1 MMVLRLTSIALVGLV
16 STSCVSH
23 WRGQE
28 MSADIEM
35 VRAQL
40 EQQLED
46 QRKLRKKLEQG
57 FGSLEVRFDKI
68 DGRVKRAIS
77 RLQDDSLDSDSE
89 LQGIK
94 DEIKGLKGEISKLK
108 YESLKS
114 QSEAPVNAAAET
126 VIPETI
132 KLPTKPKELYEYGYD
147 RKKEKDCKEAV
158 RAFLQLYNK
167 FPKYKQTDS
176 ALYLAAKCQY
186 QNKKP
191 KEAIRHL
198 NVILTKYKK
207 GRKVDDALELTH
219 DAFRRINKCKTA
231 LVFIEELVDEYP
243 TYKYLKRAKRKL
255 KKTKKK
261 CGD

>member
-1 MMVLRLTSIALVGLV
+1 MVLRLLPFALVGVL

-28 MSADIEM
+28 MSADIEL

-40 EQQLED
+40 EQQVED
-46 QRKLRKKLEQG
+46 QRKLRKRLEEG
-57 FGSLEVRFDKI
+57 FVSLESRFDKV
-68 DGRVKRAIS
+68 DDRVKRAIS
-77 RLQDDSLDSDSE
+77 RLQNDSLDSDSD
-89 LQGIK
+89 LQNIK

-108 YESLKS
+108 FESLKVK
-114 QSEAPVNAAAET
+114 SENPIVVPAESVLPET
-126 VIPETI
+126 V
-132 KLPTKPKELYEYGYD
+132 KLPTTPKELYEYGYD
-147 RKKEKDCKEAV
+147 RRKEKDCKEAV

-176 ALYLAAKCQY
+176 ALYLAAKCQF
-186 QNKKP
+186 QNKNP

-198 NVILTKYKK
+198 NIILTKYKK

-231 LVFIEELVDEYP
+231 LVFIEELIDEYP
-243 TYKYLKRAKRKL
+243 TYQYLKRAK
-255 KKTKKK
+255 KKYKRTKKK